1 MLAENRRMVSR
12 PNVGMRRNLPFVS
25 KEIIEEIKSTDR
37 LFNSMTRFGFSGVEA
52 ANENPNKV
60 QENRLPYAYFEI
72 MEYIDDKYFEV
83 VLVEWIEKFRERV
96 LRQFE
101 LISLI

>member
-1 MLAENRRMVSR
+1 
-12 PNVGMRRNLPFVS
+12 
-25 KEIIEEIKSTDR
+25 
-37 LFNSMTRFGFSGVEA
+37 MTRFGFSGRRSCD
-52 ANENPNKV
+52 ENPNKV

-83 VLVEWIEKFRERV
+83 VLTEWIEKFRERV
-96 LRQFE
+96 LRQFN